1 MLQKA
6 LSRFMLQAP
15 ILESMVI
22 LLLMVRQY
30 LFLLDKSM
38 VQWEDLS
45 SHINDYASLLIT
57 GASTKLNPTMLNAL
71 KAEESGF
78 NFTLPP
84 VIDLS
89 YLRHLVS
96 FYSKIAVNRANA
108 SATT

>member
-38 VQWEDLS
+38 VQWEDWS
-45 SHINDYASLLIT
+45 FHINDYASLLNINNNW
-57 GASTKLNPTMLNAL
+57 SQK
-71 KAEESGF
+71 K
-78 NFTLPP
+78 
-84 VIDLS
+84 IKS
-89 YLRHLVS
+89 YYAYCS
-96 FYSKIAVNRANA
+96 
-108 SATT
+108 